1 MKSICIYSYIMYMK
15 SYKVY
20 ETYVYIYIKSSLSV
34 MKVDLSCFEG
44 PLK

>member
-1 MKSICIYSYIMYMK
+1 MK